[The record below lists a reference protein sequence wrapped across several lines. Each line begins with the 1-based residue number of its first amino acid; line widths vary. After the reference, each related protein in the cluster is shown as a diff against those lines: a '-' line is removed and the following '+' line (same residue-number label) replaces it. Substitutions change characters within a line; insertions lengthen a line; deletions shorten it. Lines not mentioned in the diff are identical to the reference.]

1 MAHATPSRVAQVDVW
16 LADLEPA
23 EVVVER
29 YLTILTVDER
39 ARAGRFH
46 FPRDAR
52 RWIVARGT
60 LRAILGDRLRIDP
73 RDVRFIHGEYGKPE
87 LAEAFAGSGLRFN
100 LSHSGGLALCAV
112 VRHCR
117 VGVDIERLRPVPDL
131 ETIAE
136 RTFSPRERE
145 ALRQLPPELRHEA
158 FFNCWTRKE
167 AYIKA
172 IGRGLAHPLDRFSV
186 SLAPGAPPRLETV
199 DDDPREAEAWSVEA
213 FVPSAG
219 YAAALVV
226 EGRADR
232 IVRDTWPGGVR

>member
-1 MAHATPSRVAQVDVW
+1 VW
-16 LADLEPA
+16 LADLEPGKT
-23 EVVVER
+23 VVES
-29 YLTILTVDER
+29 YASTLTTDER

-46 FPRDAR
+46 FPRDAAH
-52 RWIVARGT
+52 WIVARGT
-60 LRAILGDRLRIDP
+60 LRAILSNRLRIEP
-73 RDVRFIHGEYGKPE
+73 RDVRFVYGEHGKPE
-87 LAEAFAGSGLRFN
+87 LAEPFAGSGLRFN

-117 VGVDIERLRPVPDL
+117 VGVDIERFRPVPDL
-131 ETIAE
+131 EAIAE

-145 ALRQLPPELRHEA
+145 TLRQLPPELRDEG

-172 IGRGLAHPLDRFSV
+172 IGKGLAHPLDRFSV

-199 DDDPREAEAWSVEA
+199 DDDPEEAQAWTLEA

-232 IVRDTWPGGVR
+232 IVRDTWPGGAR

>member
-1 MAHATPSRVAQVDVW
+1 MSHARGAQVDVW
-16 LADLEPA
+16 LADLEPGKT
-23 EVVVER
+23 VVES
-29 YLTILTVDER
+29 YASTLTTDER

-46 FPRDAR
+46 FPRDAAH
-52 RWIVARGT
+52 WIVARGT
-60 LRAILGDRLRIDP
+60 LRAILSNRLRIEP
-73 RDVRFIHGEYGKPE
+73 RDVRFVYGEHGKPE
-87 LAEAFAGSGLRFN
+87 LAEPFAGSGLRFN

-117 VGVDIERLRPVPDL
+117 VGVDIERFRPVPDL
-131 ETIAE
+131 EAIAE

-145 ALRQLPPELRHEA
+145 TLRQLPPELRDEG

-172 IGRGLAHPLDRFSV
+172 IGKGLAHPLDRFSV
-186 SLAPGAPPRLETV
+186 SLAPGAPARLEAV
-199 DDDPREAEAWSVEA
+199 DDDPWEAEAWTLEA

-232 IVRDTWPGGVR
+232 IVRDTWPGDAR